1 MIIEHISKN
10 ILLRIE
16 WNEGSIKEAEG
27 MIGVLL
33 GDIKEYKAMAELRQ
47 QAGEP

>member
-16 WNEGSIKEAEG
+16 WNEGSIQEAED

-33 GDIKEYKAMAELRQ
+33 SDIKEYKSISELR